1 MLNLEKEENA
11 DDRLDEHYQREA
23 QYQEVRR

>member
-11 DDRLDEHYQREA
+11 DDRLDEYYQREA